1 MKKLKDLPTDIN
13 DNVLS
18 EVVLALTKKFKGSR
32 ILADNEIDSDVKFYL
47 DTGILPLNKI
57 LGKGFPSGKIVEISG
72 LESSGKST
80 LSQYIIAQANKQGY
94 LSVYI
99 DGEFSLEKNRAKQLE
114 MDFKK
119 ILYYTPET
127 LEEAFNFIKDTIE
140 LLNTNAPN
148 KPVLILMDS
157 LASFP
162 SEIENEGNIGELK
175 VGGSARINAQAF
187 KVLTGKLARC
197 NATLIII
204 NQLRDNVG
212 VMYGPKTITPGGK
225 ALKFFASI
233 RLQTTRKEYIK
244 DGDKIIGILTEVS
257 AIKNKI
263 APPFGKCLIP
273 IYFNRDTN
281 CLDNYE
287 CVFNY
292 ITDNEIA
299 KKEGRGYSYK
309 DITFTEKTFEKVYLE
324 NKEIFDK
331 AVMEY

>member
-1 MKKLKDLPTDIN
+1 MKKLKDLSVKEN

-18 EVVLALTKKFKGSR
+18 EVVSALTSKFKGSR
-32 ILADNEIDSDVKFYL
+32 ILANNAIESDVKFFI
-47 DTGILPLNKI
+47 DTNITPLNKI
-57 LGKGFPSGKIVEISG
+57 LGNGFPSGKITEIFG
-72 LESSGKST
+72 YSSGGKTT
-80 LSQYIIAQANKQGY
+80 LAQYFIAQANKQGC

-99 DGEFSLEKNRAKQLE
+99 DGEYSLEKKRAKQLGL
-114 MDFKK
+114 DFEK
-119 ILYYTPET
+119 ILYHTPET
-127 LEEAFNFIKDTIE
+127 LEEAYNFIIDTLE
-140 LLNTNAPN
+140 LLQEKAPN

-157 LASFP
+157 LAAFP
-162 SEIENEGNIGELK
+162 SEHDLKGEIGETR
-175 VGGSARINAQAF
+175 VGGTAKINAQAF
-187 KVLTGKLARC
+187 KVLSGKLAKC

-204 NQLRDNVG
+204 NQIRDNIG
-212 VMYGPKTITPGGK
+212 VMFGDKTTTPGGH

-233 RLQTTRKEYIK
+233 RLKTTRKEYIK
-244 DGDKIIGILTEVS
+244 DGDKIIGIVSEVS
-257 AIKNKI
+257 AVKNKL
-263 APPFGKCLIP
+263 AAPFGKCLIP

-281 CLDNYE
+281 CLDNSE

-324 NKEIFDK
+324 NKELFDK